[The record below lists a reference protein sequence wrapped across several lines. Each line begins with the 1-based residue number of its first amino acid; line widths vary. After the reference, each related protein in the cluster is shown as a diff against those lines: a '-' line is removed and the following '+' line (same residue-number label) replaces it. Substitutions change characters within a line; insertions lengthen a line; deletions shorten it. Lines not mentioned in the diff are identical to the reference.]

1 MPNITLSIPED
12 MHKEMKKHREIRW
25 SEIARDALERKIRRL
40 NDLEWMDKVLSK
52 SKLTEKDA
60 EEIGNKI
67 KKGIAKR
74 FELIK

>member
-12 MHKEMKKHREIRW
+12 IHKEIKKHKEIRW
-25 SEIARDALERKIRRL
+25 SEIARSALERKVKQL
-40 NDLEWMDKVLSK
+40 NDLEWMDKALAN

-67 KKGIAKR
+67 KRGIAKR
-74 FELIK
+74 FGLK